1 MLARHGTQ
9 RAAPLVSPVR
19 SSPRAQRG
27 ILHGLTAPFRALG
40 RAPRFVRKH
49 PKRSILTLLA
59 LIALA
64 AAIVFWRVT
73 KRSPDHFRLR
83 AAVPGDASGF
93 ASALYQSVGVR
104 MQPGHRVELLQ
115 NGAVFAALEE
125 TIRGARSSIHV
136 VMYIWEKG
144 AASDRITRA
153 IVERAK
159 AGVRCRLLLDAFGSP
174 KFEETVAGPLTR
186 AGCELRIFRPVV
198 TRDTLERNHRKIL
211 VVDGTSAVTG
221 GFGVRDDWLGD
232 GVQAGGWRDTNVRF
246 TGPAVAE
253 AQQAFAENWQE
264 AGGELLEE
272 AAFPP
277 AKRQGQSA
285 AALVSSTG
293 SPVLTRSERLT
304 QLMIAAATRRL
315 WIANAYFVPSK
326 AILELIAEKASAGV
340 DVRILAPGK
349 KSDSKTSFGAQHI
362 EYGAL
367 LEKGV
372 RVWEYQPS
380 MMHAKTMLVDD
391 RIVSIGS
398 ANLDPLSL
406 NTLEEVTL
414 VVDDATLAAEVA
426 RSFVKDCS
434 HAKEHERD

>member
-1 MLARHGTQ
+1 MALK
-9 RAAPLVSPVR
+9 APHRWSLRSE

-27 ILHGLTAPFRALG
+27 ILHALTAPFRALG

-49 PKRSILTLLA
+49 PKRSILALLA

-93 ASALYQSVGVR
+93 AGALYQSVGVR

-211 VVDGTSAVTG
+211 IVDGTSAVTG

-232 GVQAGGWRDTNVRF
+232 GVHAGGWRDTNVRF

-277 AKRQGQSA
+277 PKRQGQSL

-304 QLMIAAATRRL
+304 QLMIAAARR
-315 WIANAYFVPSK
+315 
-326 AILELIAEKASAGV
+326 GV
-340 DVRILAPGK
+340 DVRVLTNGSATDVATTRFAGHRQY
-349 KSDSKTSFGAQHI
+349 T
-362 EYGAL
+362 AL
-367 LEKGV
+367 LAAGV
-372 RVWEYQPS
+372 RIWEYNPTTV
-380 MMHAKTMLVDD
+380 HAKTFVADG
-391 RIVSIGS
+391 VWSSIMT
-398 ANLDPLSL
+398 ANFDNRSISY
-406 NTLEEVTL
+406 NDEVAL
-414 VVDDATLAAEVA
+414 VVQGAEIGAKMDSVFVEDLNFATEIRELDFRRRPLPMRLAEWLAGLIA
-426 RSFVKDCS
+426 GML
-434 HAKEHERD
+434 